1 MVASTKKILF
11 SDFNTSFRNTH
22 KEHSLSPKTV
32 PSPIPKPDI
41 LLADDGMEHIYTK
54 LLQLRFPEDLRIN
67 EIRRLLSSSKPVSI
81 DIVQALGV
89 SDHDFIEEQEKQ
101 LFAMCTRTMALP
113 MGRGMFTLRTCTP
126 TATEILTIPKLCLSG
141 KESVKGATIELQQI
155 EVPPNMNM
163 WPMFHNGVA
172 AGLQITPTAKDIDS
186 TWIVYNKPKTATDGS
201 AEHAGFLLAL
211 GLNGHLKTLSFMSIY
226 DYSVKC
232 DEMTSVG
239 LFLGVAA
246 AYRGTMD
253 IKITKLL
260 SVHIEALLPPTSLE
274 LDIQQNIQ
282 VASIM
287 GIGMLYQETA
297 KRHIAEIL
305 LQEIGKELKVNTR
318 SDTFHKCFRI

>member
-1 MVASTKKILF
+1 MTF
-11 SDFNTSFRNTH
+11 SLPDFNTSFRNTQ
-22 KEHSLSPKTV
+22 KEHSLSLKSV
-32 PSPIPKPDI
+32 PSTVSTADTSP
-41 LLADDGMEHIYTK
+41 ADDGMEHIFTK

-67 EIRRLLSSSKPVSI
+67 EIRRLLSSSKPVAI

-163 WPMFHNGVA
+163 WPNFHNGVA
-172 AGLQITPTAKDIDS
+172 AGLQITQMARDIDS

-305 LQEIGKELKVNTR
+305 LQEIGN
-318 SDTFHKCFRI
+318 